1 MLQDEKKIDLAS
13 VLCTYIN
20 KSSQKVSDIGLLSI
34 FNNHFFIL
42 NCVTKK
48 RYFRHETTTQF
59 HIVLRTF
66 GIYYHVLGFMMFVSK
81 FCTIFLV
88 LEATFF
94 TLNVCAFSKM
104 VKLESVFR
112 FANIYGD
119 HMVLQMKPFSAVVW
133 GFGEIGQTV
142 DVKLGGEVQTTEVVK
157 GEQIKFPGYS

>member
-1 MLQDEKKIDLAS
+1 M
-13 VLCTYIN
+13 
-20 KSSQKVSDIGLLSI
+20 SDIGLLSI

-48 RYFRHETTTQF
+48 RYFSHEITTQF

-66 GIYYHVLGFMMFVSK
+66 GIYYHVLGFFMMFVSK

-94 TLNVCAFSKM
+94 TSNVCAFSKM

-119 HMVLQMKPFSAVVW
+119 HMVLQMKPFSAMVW

-142 DVKLGGEVQTTEVVK
+142 DVKLGGEVQTTEVVE